1 MVSLAYRLASVSP
14 FVTASTIEATE
25 FPELAKQYQVTGVPK
40 TIVDDRIEI
49 LGNLPEVEFVRKAL
63 ELKS

>member
-1 MVSLAYRLASVSP
+1 MVSLAYRLAAVSS